1 MKSNIVGALVLVV
14 IGTLFLLNN
23 LGYTDMSLGKM
34 LMTWWPAILI
44 VVGLGMLFKRGEA
57 ARW

>member
-44 VVGLGMLFKRGEA
+44 VVGLGMLFKRG
-57 ARW
+57 

>member
-1 MKSNIVGALVLVV
+1 MKSNVIGALVLVV

-44 VVGLGMLFKRGEA
+44 VVGLGMLFKRG
-57 ARW
+57 

>member
-23 LGYTDMSLGKM
+23 LGFTDMILGRL

-44 VVGLGMLFKRGEA
+44 VVGLGMLFKRG
-57 ARW
+57 

>member
-23 LGYTDMSLGKM
+23 LGFTDMSLGR
-34 LMTWWPAILI
+34 LLTTWWPAILI
-44 VVGLGMLFKRGEA
+44 AVGLGMLFKRG
-57 ARW
+57 

>member
-1 MKSNIVGALVLVV
+1 MKSNVVGALVLVV

-23 LGYTDMSLGKM
+23 LGYTDMSLGRM

-44 VVGLGMLFKRGEA
+44 VVGLGMLFKRG
-57 ARW
+57 

>member
-23 LGYTDMSLGKM
+23 LGYTNMSLGKL
-34 LMTWWPAILI
+34 LMTWWPAVLI
-44 VVGLGMLFKRGEA
+44 VVGLGMLFKRG
-57 ARW
+57 

>member
-23 LGYTDMSLGKM
+23 LGFTNMSLGHL

-44 VVGLGMLFKRGEA
+44 VVGLGMLFKRG
-57 ARW
+57 

>member
-23 LGYTDMSLGKM
+23 LGFTDMSLGRL

-44 VVGLGMLFKRGEA
+44 VVGLGMLFKRG
-57 ARW
+57 